1 MPSQTGMS
9 MRFDR
14 KIGFILLLSISLC
27 LFREISG
34 QSNEVDAYIRDWM
47 TRRNIPGVSLVV
59 IKDKKIIKSSNYGLA
74 NVELAVPVN
83 ERTSFEIASMT
94 KQFTAAALLLLAEDG
109 KISLDDRITKYF
121 DNLPETWR
129 DIRVNQLL
137 NHTSGL
143 KDDWDADNN
152 FFLTQNSND
161 AFLASLKS
169 EPLRFKTGERYGYSC
184 GPFLAGMIIEKISGK
199 SYAQFM
205 QERIF
210 DRLGMASTHVNDA
223 LRIVP
228 DRASGYIYR
237 DAKLMNGVRISPAAH
252 ARADVGIRTT
262 ALDLVKWDAAMND
275 TRLLKRSSLDAMF
288 AVARVNDGSTTL
300 SGLGWWLNP
309 IRGRAA
315 ATHGGAFRTGFNSTI
330 NRYLDDGLTVIIL
343 ANRFRVGANETGHI
357 VAGFYETQ
365 FRSVA
370 SMTVK
375 PDTDPGRTVKLKNNL
390 VRLAEGLLKLEG
402 LSANFPYRAY
412 EPDDWSQLIKG
423 MKALSFVNCSP
434 IPGSAARSDGARTNR
449 ICFFKLAA
457 EDETRYVSAVYDT
470 DDKIA
475 YIEPY
480 EY

>member
-1 MPSQTGMS
+1 MG
-9 MRFDR
+9 FCR
-14 KIGFILLLSISLC
+14 KIVFVLLMAHLLGLC
-27 LFREISG
+27 RGIAG
-34 QSNEVDAYIRDWM
+34 QSKDVDAYIRDWM
-47 TRRNIPGVSLVV
+47 ARRNIPGVSLVV
-59 IKDKKIIKSSNYGLA
+59 IKAKKVVKSSNYGLA
-74 NVELAVPVN
+74 NVELAIPVN

-94 KQFTAAALLLLAEDG
+94 KQFTAAALLLLVEDG
-109 KISLDDRITKYF
+109 KVSLDDRITKYF
-121 DNLPETWR
+121 DGLPETWHE
-129 DIRVNQLL
+129 IRIHQLL
-137 NHTSGL
+137 DHTSGL
-143 KDDWDADNN
+143 KDDWDADND
-152 FFLTQNSND
+152 FFLTKNSNE
-161 AFLASLKS
+161 AFLTALKAA
-169 EPLRFKTGERYGYSC
+169 PLKFQTGERYGYSC
-184 GPFLAGMIIEKISGK
+184 GPFLVGMIIEKVSGK
-199 SYAQFM
+199 SYAKFM

-223 LRIVP
+223 SRIVP

-275 TRLLKRSSLDAMF
+275 TRLLKQSSLDAMF
-288 AVARVNDGSTTL
+288 AVGRVNDGSTTL
-300 SGLGWWLNP
+300 SGLGWWLSP
-309 IRGRAA
+309 VRGRAA

-343 ANRFRVGANETGHI
+343 ANRFRVGANDAGHI
-357 VAGFYETQ
+357 VAGFYEPQ
-365 FRSVA
+365 FRPVA
-370 SMTVK
+370 SMSVR
-375 PDTDPGRTVKLKNNL
+375 PDPDPGRTVKLKTNL

-402 LSANFPYRAY
+402 LSVNFPYRAY

-423 MKALSFVNCSP
+423 MKTLSFVNCSP
-434 IPGSAARSDGARTNR
+434 IFDSTARNYGARTNR
-449 ICFFKLAA
+449 ICFFKLVA